1 MATKK
6 ELEELGKKFIDLEIE
21 VLNETNTSIFEN
33 GIYNNKYLN
42 IPEWEQ
48 GIKEF
53 LMFDKYAE
61 KNQDVREFYQGLIEL
76 VNKAYIRYQ
85 DCLSNVDRLNL
96 KVYLQISE
104 ILEQEQKIYDLEK
117 YQSSKEVIEA
127 QEHLNNIVLS
137 SYTSQLDMIEKVV
150 SDNKFKEALQVVV
163 NGKHK
168 QDVKDSFSDGQWKT
182 FEHLYDL
189 IKPENKDK
197 LEAEIKEAQ
206 HNIEEAKRRQASY
219 EKQKKDN
226 EKRKLNNNESLEEL
240 KKNKNAIKNFFS
252 NKQAVDSTI
261 KVLENCLDYYYN
273 LMFLNEF
280 ISSLSVLEIQREF
293 FFIKPLELMS
303 YSKLESGLDDILS
316 ALRYNKIES
325 KNFETTAYKYI
336 YLSLFRKE
344 RVYTSSKD
352 VKEAQKECHKTICDL
367 RSNLCKA
374 LELKNRKNAVR
385 DIIKLDHDFV
395 TALKEEKGW

>member
-104 ILEQEQKIYDLEK
+104 ILGQEQKIYDLEK
-117 YQSSKEVIEA
+117 YQSSKEVIESL
-127 QEHLNNIVLS
+127 EYLNNLALS
-137 SYTSQLDMIEKVV
+137 FYTSRLKVIQEVMGNDRVKEAMKVV
-150 SDNKFKEALQVVV
+150 TTSKNQEEME
-163 NGKHK
+163 KH
-168 QDVKDSFSDGQWKT
+168 FSEEQLKA
-182 FEHLYDL
+182 FEFLYNL
-189 IKPENKDK
+189 TKPGNETE

-206 HNIEEAKRRQASY
+206 HSIDKAKRRQKGY
-219 EKQKKDN
+219 EQEKKD
-226 EKRKLNNNESLEEL
+226 KIKLEEL
-240 KKNKNAIKNFFS
+240 KKNKNEVNNFFS

-261 KVLENCLDYYYN
+261 KVIESCLDYYYN
-273 LMFLNEF
+273 LIFLNQF
-280 ISSLSVLEIQREF
+280 MSSLSVLEIQGEF
-293 FFIKPLELMS
+293 YFIKPLELMS
-303 YSKLESGLDDILS
+303 YSKLEMGLGDIL
-316 ALRYNKIES
+316 ALLEHKGIKSTEF
-325 KNFETTAYKYI
+325 KNTAYKYI
-336 YLSLFRKE
+336 YLSLFSNEK
-344 RVYTSSKD
+344 VYTSSKEI
-352 VKEAQKECHKTICDL
+352 KEAQKECRQMIFDV
-367 RSNLCKA
+367 RSKLCKS

-385 DIIKLDHDFV
+385 DIIELEKDFIK
-395 TALKEEKGW
+395 ALKEEKGW

>member
-104 ILEQEQKIYDLEK
+104 ILEKKKKIYDLEK
-117 YQSSKEVIEA
+117 YQSSKEVIESL
-127 QEHLNNIVLS
+127 EYLNNIVLS
-137 SYTSQLDMIEKVV
+137 SYTRQLKTIQEVMSNDKLKEAMKVV
-150 SDNKFKEALQVVV
+150 TTSKNKEEMKKHFTDNQM
-163 NGKHK
+163 
-168 QDVKDSFSDGQWKT
+168 KD
-182 FEHLYDL
+182 FEFLYNL
-189 IKPENKDK
+189 TKPGNETE
-197 LEAEIKEAQ
+197 LEAEIKKAQ
-206 HNIEEAKRRQASY
+206 ESIKEAKKRQKGY
-219 EKQKKDN
+219 EQEKKD
-226 EKRKLNNNESLEEL
+226 KVKLEEL
-240 KKNKNAIKNFFS
+240 KKDKNAIKNFFS

-336 YLSLFRKE
+336 YLSLFRKD

-352 VKEAQKECHKTICDL
+352 VKEAQKECHKTIYDL

>member
-117 YQSSKEVIEA
+117 YQSSKEVIESL
-127 QEHLNNIVLS
+127 EYLNNLVLS
-137 SYTSQLDMIEKVV
+137 SYTSRLKVIQEV
-150 SDNKFKEALQVVV
+150 MGNDRVKEAMEHVTKAEDKTEIK
-163 NGKHK
+163 KHFSEE
-168 QDVKDSFSDGQWKT
+168 QLKD
-182 FEHLYDL
+182 FEFLYNL
-189 IKPENKDK
+189 TKPGNETE
-197 LEAEIKEAQ
+197 LEAEIKKAQ
-206 HNIEEAKRRQASY
+206 ESIKEAKKRQKGY
-219 EKQKKDN
+219 EQEKKD
-226 EKRKLNNNESLEEL
+226 KVKLEEL

-336 YLSLFRKE
+336 YLSLFRKD

-352 VKEAQKECHKTICDL
+352 VKEEQKECHKTIYDL